1 MADKKSNEPPENPI
15 AAQVHAAEESHTPP
29 PSADSIEP
37 KPSAFSNALGNLIL
51 LVILLCL
58 ISIPFLVYFTDTG
71 SRLKRE
77 VQKTLGRGSEKVVDS
92 KALEEANAEIAKLK
106 QELASVKSAAERAP
120 LIAQPIGSD
129 NTAPATT
136 TDEPEEVP
144 ADIPPTP
151 KLLPR
156 QEYDVAKLFNGVGVK
171 TTLDLQKGDTATKER
186 ISNDAYQFEIK
197 LKINVPQANQ
207 SVAELAALNP
217 LLPEI
222 LPSLDKLVDT
232 AKVSP
237 FYDKLYSLK
246 NDRIKSYMTRLDK
259 LETRHNYF
267 DCETIL
273 QVTHPDTGQQALLMQ
288 GEMDVVA
295 DGSDGDRMPTIDD
308 YISLSTYYQPM
319 TSYGWKKQGS
329 TPNPLIPR
337 FEKELNDVIEEYKI
351 KGLSAARNRYL
362 VNRRD
367 ELKRIISDL
376 KFRSYL
382 IAEADPFIVLPL
394 SLLRQVGKVSH
405 APTIGDYAAV
415 IYGSTIYPVLCGDA
429 GPSWKMGEASLFV
442 AQTINP
448 RASPYNRPVSDLKVT
463 YVVFPG
469 SKDETNGPPDLA
481 KWKDKTESLIDGL
494 GGLGDGYQLHDWRD
508 IIAERRAVRET
519 KRLIGQVAL
528 QVANADGAIA
538 EAKKAVSA
546 AEAVVKAAESKVI
559 SAKAAVAAGTQTSDT
574 VPPLQNEVTAATTK
588 LDAANAALEEAQI
601 AAAKVRAAAKLV
613 EEAADT
619 AATASKKPLNESR
632 IDTTL
637 VALKALQDSEQA
649 LEQATSDVSAARAA
663 AERAKG

>member
-1 MADKKSNEPPENPI
+1 MAEKKSNEPPENPI
-15 AAQVHAAEESHTPP
+15 AAQVHAAEESEP
-29 PSADSIEP
+29 PSGPPEP

-77 VQKTLGRGSEKVVDS
+77 VQKTLRSDGEKVVDT
-92 KALEEANAEIAKLK
+92 KQLEEAKAKIAKLE
-106 QELASVKSAAERAP
+106 QELASAKAAAERAP
-120 LIAQPIGSD
+120 LVAQPIGE
-129 NTAPATT
+129 
-136 TDEPEEVP
+136 DEPAEVETPEETVEEPP
-144 ADIPPTP
+144 ADIPPAP

-186 ISNDAYQFEIK
+186 ISDDAYQFEIK
-197 LKINVPQANQ
+197 LKINVPKANQ

-217 LLPEI
+217 LLPTI
-222 LPSLDKLVDT
+222 LPSLDTLVET
-232 AKVSP
+232 SKVSP

-246 NDRIKSYMTRLDK
+246 NDRIKTYMTRLEK

-273 QVTHPDTGQQALLMQ
+273 QLTHPDTGQKALLMQ

-308 YISLSTYYQPM
+308 YISLSNYYQPT
-319 TSYGWKKQGS
+319 TSYGWAKTGS
-329 TPNPLIPR
+329 TLNPLIPR
-337 FEKELNDVIEEYKI
+337 LEKELKDVTEEYKI
-351 KGLSAARNRYL
+351 PGLSASRNRYL

-376 KFRSYL
+376 KFRSFL

-405 APTIGDYAAV
+405 APEIGDYAAV
-415 IYGSTIYPVLCGDA
+415 VYGSKVYPVLCGDA

-448 RASPYNRPVSDLKVT
+448 KASPYNRPVSDLKVT

-469 SKDETNGPPDLA
+469 SKDETKGPPDLL
-481 KWKDKTESLIDGL
+481 KWKEKCESLIDGL
-494 GGLGDGYQLHDWRD
+494 GGLGDGYQVHDWRD

-546 AEAVVKAAESKVI
+546 AEAKVKTAIAKVA
-559 SAKAAVAAGTQTSDT
+559 SAKAAVAAGTQTADT
-574 VPPLQNEVTAATTK
+574 VPPLENEVTAATTK
-588 LDAANAALEEAQI
+588 VDEAKAALDEAQI
-601 AAAKVRAAAKLV
+601 AAAKVKAASKLVAEAAEKAAK
-613 EEAADT
+613 
-619 AATASKKPLNESR
+619 ATKKPLNVSR
-632 IDTTL
+632 VDTTL
-637 VALKALQDSEQA
+637 VALTALKDSEQA
-649 LEQATSDVSAARAA
+649 LEQAKADASAARAA